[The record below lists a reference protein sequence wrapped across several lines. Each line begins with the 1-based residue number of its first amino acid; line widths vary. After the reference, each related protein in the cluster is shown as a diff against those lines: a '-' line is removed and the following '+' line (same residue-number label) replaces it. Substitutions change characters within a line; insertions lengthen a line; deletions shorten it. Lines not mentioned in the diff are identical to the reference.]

1 MATFRRTLTRLRPKN
16 YRALS
21 VRSAA
26 TLAAEAQNQAL
37 VTTGGNAAWPAIYD
51 ARLNV
56 SVIGGKVSAW
66 DDALGTLGGRTPG
79 PGLTQATPANRP
91 DFTGVAGS
99 GSEVIDFVSA
109 SSTIL
114 ASAQDARFALSAT
127 TPVHCFTIAKVTVA
141 GPVAGMAADP
151 TNAATY
157 PLMAIKPAGSNW
169 KAEFGAT
176 AAGNDTA
183 PDTGL
188 PFNDG
193 VVRVMGVGKI
203 ANNSIVGGESGN
215 VTYVILLHGRQQQLY
230 RNITAATAVGGGL
243 KLFIGGLGASF
254 VSASVSWVG
263 YYTGTDHKAA
273 MAAVVSLAAAFGAVA
288 DLSKKCTFAEIGDS
302 LTVGAT
308 ATDPKGGLAG
318 SGTSSPGYVAS
329 RLNTGVGTW
338 VAQALD
344 VGAVHSFNYGV
355 GGRHIQDLI
364 DTITTE
370 VTPLFDGLRSNGKVI
385 LVKIATNDLSQG
397 SSAATALGKMAT
409 LATAIRALGAK
420 CVVATIIDRGA
431 WYTGGVLNAVGTEVQ
446 TFNAALRANAGG
458 IYHDGIVDFEADAGN
473 HFKINLAG
481 AKAYTDGTYYTG
493 GGDTTHLNDTGYASL
508 GAIEKAYFDTNSA
521 LFFPGGPRPR
531 LGSPRVRLHRQR
543 GEQQLLI
550 QQRARRIALM
560 AVQSPYISAQA
571 LATLP
576 ALTTVSSTA
585 ALIIAA
591 QGVATLPALSAAGT
605 AVVEIHATTAATLPT
620 LTAGATGTLEVQGQ
634 AAATMPALGTTATVG
649 VEIHANAVATLPAL
663 TVIATGKTINDVEV
677 SALATLP
684 ALTTAGAT
692 AVLIIGASAVA
703 SMPALS
709 AAGAVATA
717 IVAAAIA
724 SMPTLVSLAAA
735 AVLITGQAI
744 AVLPVLRAFTAII
757 VGKTTALDGRAFI
770 YPQLSGRTRILPS

>member
-1 MATFRRTLTRLRPKN
+1 MPTFRRTLTRLRPRN
-16 YRALS
+16 YRAPS

-26 TLAAEAQNQAL
+26 TIAAQAANQAL
-37 VTTGGNAAWPAIYD
+37 VTAVGGNTAWPAIYD

-56 SVIGGKVSAW
+56 SIAGGKVSAW
-66 DDALGTLGGRTPG
+66 DDALGALGGRTPG
-79 PGLTQATPANRP
+79 PALTQATPANRP

-157 PLMAIKPAGSNW
+157 PLMAIKPAGANW

-193 VVRVMGVGKI
+193 VVRVMGVGKL
-203 ANNSIVGGESGN
+203 ANNAIVGGESGN
-215 VTYVILLHGRQQQLY
+215 VTYVVLLYGRQPQLY
-230 RNITAATAVGGGL
+230 RNIGAATAVGGGL
-243 KLFIGGLGASF
+243 KLFVGGLGASF

-273 MAAVVSLAAAFGAVA
+273 MAAVVALASAFSAVA

-329 RLNTGVGTW
+329 RLNTGAGTW
-338 VAQALD
+338 IAQGLD
-344 VGAVHSFNYGV
+344 VGAIHSFNYGV
-355 GGRHIQDLI
+355 GGRHVQDLI
-364 DTITTE
+364 DTMTTE
-370 VTPLFDGLRSNGKVI
+370 VAPLFDGLRSNGKVV

-409 LATAIRALGAK
+409 LATAIRALGAR

-458 IYHDGIVDFEADAGN
+458 IYHDGIVDFEADAAN

-493 GGDTTHLNDTGYASL
+493 GADTTHLNDTGYASL
-508 GAIEKAYFDTNSA
+508 GAIEKAFFEANPA
-521 LFFPGGPRPR
+521 LFFPTGPRAR
-531 LGSPRVRLHRQR
+531 IGRARIRAHRQS
-543 GEQQLLI
+543 GEQVLVT
-550 QQRARRIALM
+550 QQRARRLQLM
-560 AVQSPYISAQA
+560 AMQSPVITAQSLATLPALTTASSTAAVLIAGQAVASLPALTGGGTAALPVQAQAVASMPALATAATGALLVQANAVATMPPLTSIATAKTVFDIQVDA

-576 ALTTVSSTA
+576 ALTTVTATA
-585 ALIIAA
+585 ALI
-591 QGVATLPALSAAGT
+591 VA
-605 AVVEIHATTAATLPT
+605 
-620 LTAGATGTLEVQGQ
+620 
-634 AAATMPALGTTATVG
+634 
-649 VEIHANAVATLPAL
+649 ANAVATLPAL
-663 TVIATGKTINDVEV
+663 SAVATAAATIAVVSVATMPALTSLASSVVLLTGQAI
-677 SALATLP
+677 ATLP
-684 ALTTAGAT
+684 AL
-692 AVLIIGASAVA
+692 
-703 SMPALS
+703 
-709 AAGAVATA
+709 
-717 IVAAAIA
+717 
-724 SMPTLVSLAAA
+724 
-735 AVLITGQAI
+735 
-744 AVLPVLRAFTAII
+744 RAFTSII
-757 VGKTTALDGRAFI
+757 VGTTTALDGRVFC